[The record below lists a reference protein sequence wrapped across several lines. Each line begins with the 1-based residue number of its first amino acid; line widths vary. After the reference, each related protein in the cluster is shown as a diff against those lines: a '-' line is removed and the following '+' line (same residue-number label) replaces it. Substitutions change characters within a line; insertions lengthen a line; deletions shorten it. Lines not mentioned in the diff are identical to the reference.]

1 MCLPKN
7 EYGTVEYY
15 KNHFSDIIGDAGD
28 DDEDNFARA
37 NAIMEGFM
45 QAVEVCMVHHRS
57 AARSFQHLQDL
68 LLYARNAS
76 MAE

>member
-7 EYGTVEYY
+7 DYGTVEYY
-15 KNHFSDIIGDAGD
+15 KNCFSDIIGDAGD
-28 DDEDNFARA
+28 DNDDFARA
-37 NAIMEGFM
+37 NAIMEGFRG
-45 QAVEVCMVHHRS
+45 AVEEWMAYHRS